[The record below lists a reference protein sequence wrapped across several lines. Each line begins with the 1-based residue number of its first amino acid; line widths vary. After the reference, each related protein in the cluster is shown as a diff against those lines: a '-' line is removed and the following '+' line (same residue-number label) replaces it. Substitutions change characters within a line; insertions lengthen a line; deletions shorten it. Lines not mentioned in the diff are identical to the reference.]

1 MNINEKLNGTKKDG
15 NFLMEIDKILNST
28 KKISNVGQEN
38 MILRKLNIDKNIDKN
53 VQIINAY
60 KFINILDFDELLI
73 GLGS

>member
-53 VQIINAY
+53 V
-60 KFINILDFDELLI
+60 
-73 GLGS
+73 